1 MTLPVLKHG
10 LNRDSAFGFSCGRCI
25 GCCRHKKIQ
34 LNPYEI
40 ARMASHLGISTTDFI
55 KQYTVSGTVL
65 KNREDDTCIFLK
77 TNGCSIHHD
86 RPLVCRLYPLG
97 RHIRHPWVE
106 TFSQFEP
113 EPGCKGTFNQGGTI
127 EKYLEAQGAS
137 VFMRAADLYLE
148 LLCFLLET
156 IKDKTLSP
164 TQAETVLKTVS
175 GITEGRADENDLM
188 WIDMDRTITDFCR
201 QSGTPIPITIDERM
215 AIHITA
221 VRKWAV

>member
-1 MTLPVLKHG
+1 MIPASSSKQMGAAYTMTGHLYAAFTRWVAISGIRGLK
-10 LNRDSAFGFSCGRCI
+10 
-25 GCCRHKKIQ
+25 
-34 LNPYEI
+34 P
-40 ARMASHLGISTTDFI
+40 
-55 KQYTVSGTVL
+55 
-65 KNREDDTCIFLK
+65 
-77 TNGCSIHHD
+77 
-86 RPLVCRLYPLG
+86 
-97 RHIRHPWVE
+97 
-106 TFSQFEP
+106 
-113 EPGCKGTFNQGGTI
+113 FNQGGTI